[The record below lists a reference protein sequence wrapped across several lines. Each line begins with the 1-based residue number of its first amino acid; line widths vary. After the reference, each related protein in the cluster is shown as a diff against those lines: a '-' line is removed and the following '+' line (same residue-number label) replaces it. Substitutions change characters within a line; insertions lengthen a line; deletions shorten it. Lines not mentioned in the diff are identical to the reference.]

1 MLDGVVIVCDARPPV
16 MRNQVNVSVE
26 AGLMLRRSGFSH
38 GCVMQ
43 DIAGISSGSVRRVL
57 VRCPTSRLCRCR
69 WKRGCHGDEA
79 ASMSELELSAA
90 ATVNPRR
97 KWREWAPH

>member
-1 MLDGVVIVCDARPPV
+1 
-16 MRNQVNVSVE
+16 
-26 AGLMLRRSGFSH
+26 MLRRSGFSH

-43 DIAGISSGSVRRVL
+43 DIAGTPFRRAFDVCWCG
-57 VRCPTSRLCRCR
+57 CPTSQLGRCR

-90 ATVNPRR
+90 GTVNPRR

>member
-1 MLDGVVIVCDARPPV
+1 
-16 MRNQVNVSVE
+16 
-26 AGLMLRRSGFSH
+26 MLRRSGFSH

-43 DIAGISSGSVRRVL
+43 DIAGTPSGERFDVCWCGCL
-57 VRCPTSRLCRCR
+57 TSRLCRCR

-79 ASMSELELSAA
+79 ASMSEFELSAA
-90 ATVNPRR
+90 ATVNPWR